1 MDQSVPIYTRTNCR
15 FTGPNQWGLSVF
27 WREPEPD
34 AGWFQSLAAATEP
47 DGIRLLGHR
56 FANPSLSQLSVS
68 TLADIAPVFIVQRIK
83 GRLQHLIRA
92 RRPKAFRGN
101 YCIRSF
107 GEVSREVVEQYVAS
121 QLDHHQMADERVNQ
135 ALAKYQIVNP
145 DVDLS
150 QPRFTSHG
158 MFWHNLHI
166 VLVHGERWAEVRD
179 AMFQQVHEMIGKVCR
194 GKGYLLSRAGIL
206 ADHVHL
212 TLGCPID
219 AAPADVAL
227 SFLNNL
233 AFVYGMKPIYQ
244 FGAYVGTFGEY
255 DQNAVMS
262 DERLRPR

>member
-1 MDQSVPIYTRTNCR
+1 MDQPAPIYTRANCR
-15 FTGPNQWGLSVF
+15 FTGPNQWGPSVF
-27 WREPEPD
+27 WREPESD
-34 AGWFQSLAAATEP
+34 AGWFQALAAATEP

-56 FANPSLSQLSVS
+56 FANSSLRQFSVS
-68 TLADIAPVFIVQRIK
+68 TLAVVPPVFVVQRIK

-107 GEVSREVVEQYVAS
+107 GEVKREVVEQYVAS

-135 ALAKYQIVNP
+135 ALAKYQIVNQA
-145 DVDLS
+145 VDLS

-158 MFWHNLHI
+158 MFWHNLHV
-166 VLVHGERWAEVRD
+166 VLVHRERWAEVRE
-179 AMFQQVHEMIGKVCR
+179 AVFQQVHEMIGKICR
-194 GKGYLLSRAGIL
+194 AKDYLLSRAGIL

-219 AAPADVAL
+219 VAPADVAL

-233 AFVYGMKPIYQ
+233 AFVPGMKAIYQ
-244 FGAYVGTFGEY
+244 FVATS
-255 DQNAVMS
+255 ARSASTIRM
-262 DERLRPR
+262 P